1 MKQGLCILLSIPGG
15 IVASLARAEE
25 APAGNGSGFDARVK
39 PFIAAHC
46 VSCHSGEE
54 PKGDLDLAALGEAS
68 LGSQNAEWGKIVER
82 TRKGSM
88 PPKARP
94 RPPADEI
101 REFTGWIESRLPR
114 LDCDGADPGRVTLR
128 RLNRAEY
135 RNTIRDLLGVDFQP
149 AEDFPSD
156 DVGYGFDNIGD
167 VLSLSPILLEKY
179 LAAAETISAIP
190 GVVEKL
196 IPCKLEGRRRRD
208 CARQVIEALIA
219 KAYRRP
225 AREDDVKRLLQF
237 IDLAEEN
244 GQGSVKG
251 IQLALQ
257 AVLVSPRFL
266 FRVEE
271 DPEGAAPGSV
281 RDLDEFELATR
292 LSYFLWS
299 SMPDGELLQAAKD
312 GKLRENL
319 ETQVR
324 RMLADSRSRSLA
336 DEFAAQWLQIRN
348 LRTVSPDQAL
358 FPAFDE
364 ELRSAM
370 EDETRLFFEAVVRE
384 DRSILDF
391 IEGDFTFVNERLA
404 RLYGIEGI
412 EGKEPRRVSLASTP
426 RRGVLMHASVLT
438 VTSNPTRTS
447 PVKRGKWVLEQILGE
462 PPPPPPAT
470 VPDLDEG
477 PEAALSGTLR
487 QRMEQ
492 HRADPNCS
500 VCHETMDALGFGL
513 ENFDPVGGWREKDG
527 PFAIDA
533 SGNLPGGER
542 FDGPEGLRVILGA
555 RKDAFARCLAEKMLT
570 FALGRGLEATDRCA
584 VDEIVRG
591 LEKDDHRFSR
601 LIIEVSK
608 TRPFQKKRTGAI
620 TK

>member
-1 MKQGLCILLSIPGG
+1 MKQGLCILLGGLLGGTAGPIP
-15 IVASLARAEE
+15 AEE
-25 APAGNGSGFDARVK
+25 APVASDAGFGARVK
-39 PFIAAHC
+39 PFITAHC
-46 VSCHSGEE
+46 ASCHSGEE
-54 PKGDLDLAALGEAS
+54 PKGDLDLTGLEEAS
-68 LGSQNAEWGKIVER
+68 VASQSAVWVEVVER

-94 RPPADEI
+94 RPSADEI
-101 REFTGWIESRLPR
+101 REVTGWIESRLPR
-114 LDCDGADPGRVTLR
+114 VDCEDADPGRVTLR

-149 AEDFPSD
+149 TEDFPSD

-208 CARQVIEALIA
+208 CARQVIEALVA
-219 KAYRRP
+219 RAYRRP
-225 AREDDVKRLLQF
+225 AREEDVKRLLQF
-237 IDLAEEN
+237 TDLAEEN
-244 GQGSVKG
+244 GDGPVKG
-251 IQLALQ
+251 IRLALQ

-281 RDLDEFELATR
+281 RELDEFELATR

-299 SMPDGELLQAAKD
+299 SMPDDELFRVAKE
-312 GKLRENL
+312 GKLRETL

-324 RMLADSRSRSLA
+324 RMLADPRSKSLA
-336 DEFAAQWLQIRN
+336 DEFASQWLQTRN

-370 EDETRLFFEAVVRE
+370 EEETRLFFEAVVRE

-391 IEGDFTFVNERLA
+391 IEGDFTYVNERLA
-404 RLYGIEGI
+404 RLYGIEGV
-412 EGKEPRRVSLASTP
+412 EGKEPRRVSLAGTP

-462 PPPPPPAT
+462 PPPPPPAS
-470 VPDLDEG
+470 VPDLEEG
-477 PEAALSGTLR
+477 PAAALSGTLR

-527 PFAIDA
+527 PFEIDA
-533 SGNLPGGER
+533 SGALPAGDR
-542 FDGPEGLRVILGA
+542 FDGPEGLRVILKA
-555 RKDAFARCLAEKMLT
+555 RKDAFARCLAEKVLT

-584 VDEIVRG
+584 VNEIVLG
-591 LEKDDHRFSR
+591 LEKDGHRFSR

-608 TRPFQKKRTGAI
+608 TRPFQKKRTGAS
-620 TK
+620 TR